1 MTDSIIEN
9 YNQLRQK
16 VVEDDRRFQQKD
28 GHLCFEGVD
37 LDALARKYPTPFY
50 VFSEPEIIRNI
61 KEIEQAFAAHKN
73 TKNFFCIKNLFRH
86 GGTESHSGC
95 WNLRRSEFAV

>member
-37 LDALARKYPTPFY
+37 LDALARKALTPFY

-73 TKNFFCIKNLFRH
+73 TKTFLHQKPVPSW
-86 GGTESHSGC
+86 GY
-95 WNLRRSEFAV
+95 

>member
-73 TKNFFCIKNLFRH
+73 TKTFLHQKPVPSW
-86 GGTESHSGC
+86 GTESHSGC

>member
-50 VFSEPEIIRNI
+50 VFSERL
-61 KEIEQAFAAHKN
+61 
-73 TKNFFCIKNLFRH
+73 C
-86 GGTESHSGC
+86 
-95 WNLRRSEFAV
+95 